1 MITTILSV
9 VNWLTK
15 HFRALTISFICIL
28 LVSAF
33 FVYRQLQERNKEVA
47 RLRNNNE
54 YYQSLFN
61 SSQEAN
67 RTLQLTINDL
77 NNTQDSIIQQLNETK
92 KKLNVKDKNL
102 EQAQV
107 INTIIKDSI
116 TTIVKTKDIDFTQE
130 LKLNDLTTIIVSR
143 KDSILTATLD
153 LQNQQTLFIQKKK
166 QYRNHYKTWLSRFF
180 HFDFKKDISRE
191 YIINNSNKL
200 IKVTD
205 TRIIEISK

>member
-28 LVSAF
+28 SVSAF
-33 FVYRQLQERNKEVA
+33 FVYRQLQERNKEIA

-61 SSQEAN
+61 NNQNEN
-67 RTLQLTINDL
+67 RTLQLTIDDL
-77 NNTQDSIIQQLNETK
+77 NNAKDSIIQQLNETK
-92 KKLNVKDKNL
+92 KKLKVKDKNL

-153 LQNQQTLFIQKKK
+153 LKNQQTLFIRKKK

-180 HFDFKKDISRE
+180 HFDFKKDTSRE

-205 TRIIEISK
+205 TRVIEISK

>member
-1 MITTILSV
+1 MITIILSV

-28 LVSAF
+28 SVSAF
-33 FVYRQLQERNKEVA
+33 FVYRQLQERNKEIA

-61 SSQEAN
+61 NSQNEN
-67 RTLQLTINDL
+67 RTLQLTIDDL
-77 NNTQDSIIQQLNETK
+77 NNAKDSIIQQLNETK
-92 KKLNVKDKNL
+92 KKLKVKDKNL

-153 LQNQQTLFIQKKK
+153 LQNQQTLFVQKKK

>member
-28 LVSAF
+28 SVSAF

-67 RTLQLTINDL
+67 RTLQLTIDDL

-92 KKLNVKDKNL
+92 KKLKVKDKNL